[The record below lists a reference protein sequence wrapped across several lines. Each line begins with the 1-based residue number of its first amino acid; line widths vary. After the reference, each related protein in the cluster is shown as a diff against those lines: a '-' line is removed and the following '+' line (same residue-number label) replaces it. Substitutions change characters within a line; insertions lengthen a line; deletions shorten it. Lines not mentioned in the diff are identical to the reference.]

1 MPRVKRKP
9 HRRRRAW
16 TDLHRLQ
23 LLHGPDFMGD
33 AFGNDE
39 AFDVD
44 SARLAWSELRDEL
57 IAEWIAESPGSRP
70 FGFWTFDA
78 PEPMRRTGT
87 MKFKP
92 GIGPRSPRRFDRDS
106 REFIAEADF
115 PPAERISY
123 WRRRHPTANAYALD
137 SFDEAYAVYESETE
151 YLERLGLLTDAEI
164 AV

>member
-1 MPRVKRKP
+1 MPRVKRKA

-23 LLHGPDFMGD
+23 LLHGHDFMGD

-70 FGFWTFDA
+70 FGFWMFDA

-115 PPAERISY
+115 PRDERIPH
-123 WRRRHPTANAYALD
+123 WREHYQTADAAAIER
-137 SFDEAYAVYESETE
+137 FDQAHAVYESEHE